1 MRTKTI
7 YSREYKILLAM
18 LKDARVRKGV
28 TQVQMAS
35 KLKVQ
40 QSAVG
45 KYERGELR
53 MDLIQLRNWL
63 KALGISLTDFVA
75 EYEDAL

>member
-18 LKDARVRKGV
+18 LKDARTRKGV
-28 TQVQMAS
+28 TQVQMAA

-40 QSAVG
+40 QSAIG

-63 KALGISLTDFVA
+63 KALGIPLTDFVA

>member
-18 LKDARVRKGV
+18 LKDARTRKGV
-28 TQVQMAS
+28 TQVQMAA

-63 KALGISLTDFVA
+63 KALGIPLTDFVA